1 MKNKNKSACH
11 AELVSASQNG
21 EISKLPRSRNKFGM
35 TILSL
40 LFLAGCLGL
49 TPVEPVSRQQYVS
62 TLSAAV
68 CYAHGKLNEAGQLTD
83 AAAFEEGFERYVR
96 EYVLQ
101 QGIDQQAWL
110 IAKEEYFTPAEHEK
124 LLKMHFAW
132 CITGLD
138 EETKN

>member
-49 TPVEPVSRQQYVS
+49 TPVEPVSRQLYVS

-68 CYAHGKLNEAGQLTD
+68 CYAYDEINEAGQLTD
-83 AAAFEEGFERYVR
+83 TTAFEAGFERYVR
-96 EYVLQ
+96 EYVHK
-101 QGIDQQAWL
+101 QGIDESSWL
-110 IAKEEYFTPAEHEK
+110 AAKKAYFTPEEHEK

-132 CITGLD
+132 CITGLGA
-138 EETKN
+138 E